1 MEAKRTWIKKVLST
15 GNRQTPTAQQDVSLG
30 KKHPPQPVSGTQAES
45 SARSISTR
53 TKKTTHSRR
62 QPQRRGS
69 SFQRRPAQRSS
80 AGKTSSSDR
89 DKLKII
95 VLGGLEEVG
104 RNMTLMEYN
113 DEIIIIDMGI
123 QFPDEDMPGIDYV
136 IPNISY
142 LKGKEK
148 NIKGVIIT
156 HGHMDHIGAIPHL
169 MPKLGNPIMFGG
181 KLTAGIINKRH
192 AEFKDAPKLNIQ
204 IVEDGY
210 RTQLGNNFN
219 VEFFKINHSI
229 PDSYGLAIKTPAG
242 LIIHTGDYKFDHT
255 PVNDTSADLSKI
267 ARYGAEGVL
276 ALMADST
283 NAEHPGHQMSEKDI
297 GVDIEKIFESATSR
311 IIIGT
316 FASMISR
323 IQLIVDIAE
332 KHGRRI
338 LLEGRSMKDNVEIAH
353 KLGYLKFK
361 PNTLINSYDEA
372 KRLPDNKIVII
383 GTGAQ
388 GQQNAFL
395 TRFATGEH
403 RFLAITP
410 GDLIV
415 FSSSVI
421 PGNERT
427 IQALL
432 DTFYRKG
439 AKVINYQMMDVHAG
453 GHAKTEDA
461 KLMIRLIKPKYFIP
475 IEAYHYMLRI
485 HGDHA
490 QSVGIPRS
498 NILIADNGQI
508 MEFYKQGAEVVGKL
522 TDKKVPA
529 DYVMVDGLG
538 VGDVSNIVLRDRRM
552 MSADGMIVIIA
563 TLRHK
568 TGELVGNPDIIS
580 RGFVYMKESRE
591 LIEQTRRKV
600 KKICKESDK
609 NSPTFESYTKDKI
622 RNDIGQFL
630 FSKTKRRPMV
640 LPVIIEV

>member
-1 MEAKRTWIKKVLST
+1 MI
-15 GNRQTPTAQQDVSLG
+15 
-30 KKHPPQPVSGTQAES
+30 
-45 SARSISTR
+45 
-53 TKKTTHSRR
+53 TKKTLFKTVLPNFSKTELGQKTKENITELIANNQVIEPEKRSTAR
-62 QPQRRGS
+62 
-69 SFQRRPAQRSS
+69 RRPRRTQRPQARQMAKKFDDSN
-80 AGKTSSSDR
+80 ASDEKN
-89 DKLKII
+89 KLKII

-104 RNMTLMEYN
+104 RNMTLFEYN
-113 DEIIIIDMGI
+113 GEIIIIDMGM

-136 IPNISY
+136 IPNITY

-148 NIKGVIIT
+148 NIKAVIIT
-156 HGHMDHIGAIPHL
+156 HGHMDHIGAVPHL
-169 MPKLGNPIMFGG
+169 MPKLGNPLMYAG
-181 KLTAGIINKRH
+181 KLSAALMNKRQ
-192 AEFKDAPKLNIQ
+192 EEYRDAPKLNIQ
-204 IVEDGY
+204 MVNDGY
-210 RTQLGNNFN
+210 RAQMGNNFR

-229 PDSYGLAIKTPAG
+229 PDSFGLAIRTPVG

-255 PVNDTSADLSKI
+255 PVNDTPADLSKM
-267 ARYGAEGVL
+267 AQYGASGVL
-276 ALMADST
+276 ALLSDST
-283 NAEHPGHQMSEKDI
+283 NAEHEGHQLSEKDI
-297 GVDIEKIFESATSR
+297 GVDVEKIFEMATGR

-332 KHGRRI
+332 KHGRKI
-338 LLEGRSMKDNVEIAH
+338 LLEGRSMKNNVEIAH

-361 PNTLINSYDEA
+361 PNTLINSYEEV

-395 TRFATGEH
+395 TRFATGDH
-403 RFLAITP
+403 RFLAVAP
-410 GDLIV
+410 DDLVV

-427 IQALL
+427 IQALK

-453 GHAKTEDA
+453 GHAKAEDA
-461 KLMIRLIKPKYFIP
+461 KLMINLIKPKYFIP

-490 QSVGIPRS
+490 QSMGIPRS
-498 NILIADNGQI
+498 NIMIADNGQV
-508 MEFYKQGAEVVGKL
+508 MEFYKQGRDVVGKL
-522 TDKKVPA
+522 TNKKVPT

-552 MSADGMIVIIA
+552 MSADGMVVIIA
-563 TLRHK
+563 TLRHQ
-568 TGELVGNPDIIS
+568 TGQLVGNPDIIS
-580 RGFVYMKESRE
+580 RGFVYMKESKE
-591 LIEQTRRKV
+591 LIEQTRRKA
-600 KKICKESDK
+600 KKILQDSNKK
-609 NSPTFESYTKDKI
+609 SPTFESYTKDKI
-622 RNDIGQFL
+622 RNDISQFL